1 MKNIKS
7 ITLGF
12 GRFQLKNENQKA
24 AAANRTNRRPAPRG
38 IALIFTILILTL
50 LMVLSLGMVLALSSQ
65 TFIGG
70 YYRNFRG
77 AFYAADSG
85 VNTIRQ
91 FMVNGILSAVPGTIT
106 LGSVP
111 LLSSGATTI
120 ASNASSAYGLWTT
133 INSGQGG
140 TSWPGQFEVNSSN
153 PPTLAQTACTLNW
166 TPATGYT
173 GGPFTC
179 TSLPTSLCGSGVVTN
194 CATINSFVYTYTY
207 AVDVYGNVKGAQQQ
221 SELMDNGNINVTIN
235 ISPPNGVTTTQSF
248 ADYGMFIDQN
258 PPCSAGSS
266 MSSYLAYGEIT
277 GPMFTNGSWNFG
289 NAQGGSYIFPG
300 NVGQAG
306 ASAMYGA
313 GSSAPGTCTAETAAS
328 AIRSATF
335 GGALNLSQTAV
346 PLPQNS
352 YSQLEAVLDGLG
364 CANSP
369 GAQSCSANGKAISIT
384 GYGGLGGS
392 ADSTLNAD
400 LRDVGGNAYPIGGS
414 STGVYLPYSGAPGSY
429 TFTGGGIYV
438 EGNVSITISPGSN
451 STAQVYTISGAS
463 SSTTTTGTIPGTT
476 TNGASCSTKNHVTT
490 CQPVSTSTTVT
501 TANTYTI
508 TIDPKAGASGT
519 TTFSAGSAVSS
530 AYSINGGNPT
540 ITNTS
545 PSLGSQTITG
555 VPDEF
560 NPATNAVTTPATMLY
575 VDGNI
580 TSLSG
585 PSNGLAIQNGT
596 ELTITALDNITI
608 TGNIQYVTPV
618 VYGPPA
624 APATGSNADA
634 LIAGNNYN
642 QVLGLFTATGN
653 INLNV
658 SSGGNLEIDA
668 SIATISNGGSGAIV
682 NTGGTIPQMTIVGG
696 RIQNT
701 IQDINATTRNVWF
714 DQRFATGFAPPW
726 FPSSTFTSVPSGV
739 ENATAVT
746 PIVSRVQW
754 ICRSCQ

>member
-1 MKNIKS
+1 MRIDSRKS
-7 ITLGF
+7 LTN
-12 GRFQLKNENQKA
+12 R
-24 AAANRTNRRPAPRG
+24 ANRRAPARG
-38 IALIFTILILTL
+38 IALVYTLLILML
-50 LMVLSLGMVLALSSQ
+50 LMVLSLGMVIALSSQ

-85 VNTIRQ
+85 VNTVRQ
-91 FMVNGILSAVPGTIT
+91 FMVNSITSAVPGTIT
-106 LGSVP
+106 IGSTP
-111 LLSSGATTI
+111 LLASGASAI
-120 ASNASSAYGLWTT
+120 ATNANSTYGSWTS
-133 INSGQGG
+133 INNGQGAN
-140 TSWPGQFEVNSSN
+140 SWPGQFELNSSN
-153 PPTLAQTACTLNW
+153 PPTLVQTACTLNW
-166 TPATGYT
+166 TPATGYG

-207 AVDVYGNVKGAQQQ
+207 SVDVYGNVKGAQQQ
-221 SELMDNGNINVTIN
+221 SDLIDNGNINVTIN
-235 ISPPNGVTTTQSF
+235 ISPPTGVTTTRSF

-258 PPCSAGSS
+258 PPCSVGSS
-266 MSSYLAYGEIT
+266 MSSYLAYGEVT

-289 NAQGGSYIFPG
+289 NAQGGSYSFPG
-300 NVGQAG
+300 NVSQAG

-335 GGALNLSQTAV
+335 GGSLNLSQTAV

-384 GYGGLGGS
+384 GYGGVGGS
-392 ADSTLNAD
+392 ADSALNAS
-400 LRDVGGNAYPIGGS
+400 LRDANGAAYPIGGAPA
-414 STGVYLPYSGAPGSY
+414 GVYLPYSGAPGSY
-429 TFTGGGIYV
+429 VFNGGGIYV
-438 EGNVSITISPGSN
+438 EGNASITIAPGSN
-451 STAQVYTISGAS
+451 STAQIYTVSAPS
-463 SSTTTTGTIPGTT
+463 SSTTTNSTIPGTT
-476 TNGASCSTKNHVTT
+476 TNGASCSKKNGVTT
-490 CQPVSTSTTVT
+490 CQPVPTSTTVT
-501 TANTYTI
+501 TATTYTI
-508 TIDPKAGASGT
+508 TIDPKAGPSGT
-519 TTFSAGSAVSS
+519 TIFSGTTATSS
-530 AYSINGGNPT
+530 SYSINGGSPT
-540 ITNTS
+540 VTNTS
-545 PSLGSQTITG
+545 PSAGSQTITG

-560 NPATNAVTTPATMLY
+560 NPATNAVTTPATMIY

-596 ELTITALDNITI
+596 ELTITALNNITI
-608 TGNIQYVTPV
+608 TGSIQYVTPV

-624 APATGSNADA
+624 APASGSNADS
-634 LIAGNNYN
+634 LISGNDHS

-658 SSGGNLEIDA
+658 SGGNLEVDA

-682 NTGGTIPQMTIVGG
+682 NTGGAISQLTVVGG

-701 IQDINATTRNVWF
+701 IQDINSTTRNVWF

-746 PIVSRVQW
+746 PIISRVQW
-754 ICRSCQ
+754 LCRSCQ

>member
-1 MKNIKS
+1 MRLPKRTADRK
-7 ITLGF
+7 LAA
-12 GRFQLKNENQKA
+12 ENQVKRGA
-24 AAANRTNRRPAPRG
+24 PARG
-38 IALIFTILILTL
+38 VALIFTLLILML
-50 LMVLSLGMVLALSSQ
+50 LMVLSLGMVIALSSQ

-85 VNTIRQ
+85 VNTVRQ
-91 FMVNGILSAVPGTIT
+91 FMVNAITGSVPGTISV
-106 LGSVP
+106 GSAP
-111 LLSSGATTI
+111 LA
-120 ASNASSAYGLWTT
+120 ASTANSIASSASSNYSAWTT
-133 INSGQGG
+133 INSGQGA

-153 PPTLAQTACTLNW
+153 PPTLAQTACILNW
-166 TPATGYT
+166 TPATGYG

-179 TSLPTSLCGSGVVTN
+179 TSLPPSLCGSGITTN

-207 AVDVYGNVKGAQQQ
+207 AVDVYGNVKGSQQQ
-221 SELMDNGNINVTIN
+221 SELIDNGNINVTIN
-235 ISPPNGVTTTQSF
+235 ISAPNGVTTTQSF

-258 PPCSAGSS
+258 PPCSVGSS

-289 NAQGGSYIFPG
+289 NAQGGSYTFPG

-306 ASAMYGA
+306 PSAMYGA

-335 GGALNLSQTAV
+335 GGALNLSQQAI

-369 GAQSCSANGKAISIT
+369 GAQSCSGNSKAISVT
-384 GYGGLGGS
+384 GYGGVGGS
-392 ADSTLNAD
+392 ADSAMNAI
-400 LRDVGGNAYPIGGS
+400 LRDASGNAYPVGGAS
-414 STGVYLPYSGAPGSY
+414 SGVYLPYSGAPGAYS
-429 TFTGGGIYV
+429 FTGGGIYV
-438 EGNVSITISPGSN
+438 EGNASITIAPGSN
-451 STAQVYTISGAS
+451 STAQVYTISTPTG
-463 SSTTTTGTIPGTT
+463 STTTTGTIPGTT
-476 TNGASCSTKNHVTT
+476 TNGASCSKKNGVTT
-490 CQPVSTSTTVT
+490 CLPVPTSTTVT
-501 TANTYTI
+501 TTNTYTI

-519 TTFSAGSAVSS
+519 TTFSSTSAISTS
-530 AYSINGGNPT
+530 YSINGGTPT
-540 ITNTS
+540 VTNTS
-545 PSLGSQTITG
+545 PSAGSQTIAG

-560 NPATNAVTTPATMLY
+560 NPVSNAVTTPATMLY

-596 ELTITALDNITI
+596 ELTITALDNITV

-624 APATGSNADA
+624 APASGSNADS
-634 LIAGNNYN
+634 LIAGNNHN

-653 INLNV
+653 VYLNV
-658 SSGGNLEIDA
+658 LSGGNLEIDA
-668 SIATISNGGSGAIV
+668 SIATISNGGSGAIT
-682 NTGGTIPQMTIVGG
+682 NSGGAIPQLTIVGG

-714 DQRFATGFAPPW
+714 DQRFASGFAPPW
-726 FPSSTFTSVPSGV
+726 FPSSTMTSVPTGV

-746 PIVSRVQW
+746 PVISRVQW
-754 ICRSCQ
+754 LCRSCQ

>member
-1 MKNIKS
+1 V
-7 ITLGF
+7 
-12 GRFQLKNENQKA
+12 RFLIRADEQELA
-24 AAANRTNRRPAPRG
+24 AGNRSNSRAPACG
-38 IALIFTILILTL
+38 IALIYTILILSL
-50 LMVLSLGMVLALSSQ
+50 LMVLSLGMVIALSSQ
-65 TFIGG
+65 TLIGG

-85 VNTIRQ
+85 VNTVRQ

-106 LGSVP
+106 VGATP
-111 LLSSGATTI
+111 LLASGASTI
-120 ASNASSAYGLWTT
+120 AGNASSTYGSWTS
-133 INSGQGG
+133 INSGQGA
-140 TSWPGQFEVNSSN
+140 TSWPGQFEVNSAN
-153 PPTLAQTACTLNW
+153 PPTLVQTACTLNW
-166 TPATGYT
+166 TPATGYG

-179 TSLPTSLCGSGVVTN
+179 TSLPPALCGSGVVTN

-207 AVDVYGNVKGAQQQ
+207 SVDVYGNVKGAQQQ
-221 SELMDNGNINVTIN
+221 SDLIDNGNINVTIN
-235 ISPPNGVTTTQSF
+235 ISAPNGVTTTQSF

-258 PPCSAGSS
+258 PPCSVGSS
-266 MSSYLAYGEIT
+266 MNSYLAYGEIT

-289 NAQGGSYIFPG
+289 NAQAGSYTFPG
-300 NVGQAG
+300 NVSQAG

-313 GSSAPGTCTAETAAS
+313 GNSSPGTCTAESAAS
-328 AIRSATF
+328 SIRSATF
-335 GGALNLSQTAV
+335 GGSLNLSQTAV

-384 GYGGLGGS
+384 GYGGMGGS
-392 ADSTLNAD
+392 ADSALNAN
-400 LRDVGGNAYPIGGS
+400 LRDPGGNAYPVGGAS
-414 STGVYLPYSGAPGSY
+414 SGVYLPFSGAPGSY

-438 EGNVSITISPGSN
+438 EGDASVIVAPGIN
-451 STAQVYTISGAS
+451 TTAQVYTISGAS
-463 SSTTTTGTIPGTT
+463 TSTTTTGTIPGTT
-476 TNGASCSTKNHVTT
+476 SNGASCSTHNHVTT
-490 CQPVSTSTTVT
+490 CQPVPTSTTVT

-508 TIDPKAGASGT
+508 TIDPKAGSSGST
-519 TTFSAGSAVSS
+519 IFTAGSAVSTS
-530 AYSINGGNPT
+530 YSINGGTPT
-540 ITNTS
+540 ITNAN

-560 NPATNAVTTPATMLY
+560 NPATNAVTTPATMIY

-580 TSLSG
+580 TSLTG
-585 PSNGLAIQNGT
+585 PSNGLALQNGT

-608 TGNIQYVTPV
+608 TGSIQYVTPV

-624 APATGSNADA
+624 APASGSNADT
-634 LIAGNNYN
+634 LISGNNHN
-642 QVLGLFTATGN
+642 QVLGLFTAAGN

-658 SSGGNLEIDA
+658 SGGNLEIDA

-682 NTGGTIPQMTIVGG
+682 NTGGGISQLTIVGG

-701 IQDINATTRNVWF
+701 IQDINSSTRNVWF

-746 PIVSRVQW
+746 PIISRVQW
-754 ICRSCQ
+754 LCRSCQ